1 VLTRLGDISVNTL
14 HYLEQAVVV
23 NETMGLRVYHA
34 QRHCWWAE
42 GLWRAGKLEDAR
54 RTIDTAVELA
64 VAMDE
69 RGVEAEALMTRA
81 VVARSERAIKR
92 AHDDLTRALSISR
105 ALEMRLFEAQAL
117 VALGSVLATT
127 PGKQSQASEY
137 RERGLALCQ
146 GMGVEPWWPRM

>member
-1 VLTRLGDISVNTL
+1 
-14 HYLEQAVVV
+14 
-23 NETMGLRVYHA
+23 
-34 QRHCWWAE
+34 
-42 GLWRAGKLEDAR
+42 
-54 RTIDTAVELA
+54 
-64 VAMDE
+64 
-69 RGVEAEALMTRA
+69 GVEAEALMTRA
-81 VVARSERAIKR
+81 VVARSEGAIKR

-146 GMGVEPWWPRM
+146 GMGVEPWWPRMSRPPAAAVESSTSLRQPRGPLRQLHALRTPSFPTPVIWPAPCPSPRRL